1 MVRHVIVVFEQSA
14 GWRVGNGVVDSRKQV
29 SVLVLALV
37 LSIVAIADANV
48 IQTSTCAGDELEWY
62 GTPMRVDV
70 GRP

>member
-1 MVRHVIVVFEQSA
+1 MIVVFEQSA
-14 GWRVGNGVVDSRKQV
+14 GWSVGNGVVDSRKQV
-29 SVLVLALV
+29 SIVLILALV